1 MGRHNRRCNEFRT
14 RRLIKNREVTTQF
27 MRKSKSAA
35 LSDAGRVLRELSD
48 AIGLLKPL
56 RLVDGQ
62 AGRCEASIVVAAGL
76 QADTAGLCSSPAA
89 IGEPAAEIAEAGA
102 TACAVQCAQDS
113 ESGDDE
119 PGSEPGDDRVVEHF
133 CADADTIDRLG
144 ITAAELQGIR
154 EAHLFGS
161 FTCKEDLLFVLRQ
174 IREGAGVAELKA
186 PSGSRAPAP
195 GTRNFAEMTD
205 RLRRAAQSKM
215 AEAASVTRPP
225 RGNPFRVIGALFSSR
240 V

>member
-1 MGRHNRRCNEFRT
+1 MRRHKHRCNEFRAG
-14 RRLIKNREVTTQF
+14 RIINNPEVTTQV

-48 AIGLLKPL
+48 AIGLLKPS

-62 AGRCEASIVVAAGL
+62 ASRCEASIVVAAGS
-76 QADTAGLCSSPAA
+76 QADTAGLGSSPAA
-89 IGEPAAEIAEAGA
+89 IGEPAAEIAEAGPA
-102 TACAVQCAQDS
+102 EAAVQRAKDS

-119 PGSEPGDDRVVEHF
+119 PGSDSGDDRVVEQF
-133 CADADTIDRLG
+133 CADADTIERLG

-186 PSGSRAPAP
+186 PSGARVPAADK
-195 GTRNFAEMTD
+195 RNFAEMTD

-215 AEAASVTRPP
+215 AEAASATRPP
-225 RGNPFRVIGALFSSR
+225 RGNPFRFLGALFSSR